1 MRYASVA
8 EAVKLIR
15 SGDAVFLHTAAA
27 APKLLIEAMTARSAE
42 INKVKLYSI
51 HTEWAAPYTLPEH
64 RDSFEVNAFFVGG
77 NIRKAVNEGH
87 ANYIPMFLSEIP
99 KAFRQEDT
107 RIDVALITVSPPD
120 KNGYCTLGVSCDIS
134 KAAVDMAKIVIAEVN
149 HTMPT
154 IWGAGVIH
162 INDIDAYVETDYQ
175 IYSSEPA
182 PLSEDDIKIG
192 QYIAPIIE
200 DGSTLQMGIG
210 GIPNAVL
217 SQLKHHKNL
226 GIHTELC
233 SDGII
238 DLVQCG
244 AINGSQK
251 SIHPGTIISGF
262 ANGSK
267 AFYDFL
273 DKNPLVRLLE
283 SDFTNNPHI
292 IAKNPKVVAINSAI
306 EIDLFGQICADS
318 IGSMQYSGVG
328 GQVDF
333 MRGAGLSKGGKPII
347 AINSRT
353 GKGFSKIVTQLK
365 QGASVTTSR
374 AHVHYVATE
383 YGIVNLFGKNLTERA
398 KALISIAHPEDRER
412 LNREAFEILKIR

>member
-1 MRYASVA
+1 MRYNNVA
-8 EAVKLIR
+8 DAVQLIS

-27 APKLLIEAMTARSAE
+27 APKMLIEAMTARSHE
-42 INKVKLYSI
+42 LNKIKLYSI

-99 KAFRQEDT
+99 KAFRQGHIP
-107 RIDVALITVSPPD
+107 IDVALITVSPPD

-134 KAAVDMAKIVIAEVN
+134 KAAVDMARIVIAEVN

-162 INDIDAYVETDYQ
+162 ISEIDAYVETDYQ
-175 IYSSEPA
+175 VYSAEPA

-192 QYIAPIIE
+192 QFIAPIIE

-233 SDGII
+233 SDGIVE
-238 DLVQCG
+238 LVHCG

-251 SIHPGTIISGF
+251 TIHPGTIISGF

-353 GKGFSKIVTQLK
+353 GKGLSKIVTQLK

-412 LNREAFEILKIR
+412 LSREAFEILKIK